1 MNNIIYNSVEK
12 LKKEKNAVILAHF
25 YQIPEIQDMA
35 DYVGDSYGLSLKA
48 KEINAKIIIFAG
60 VKFMAETAKIL
71 NPSIKV
77 ILPEKEAGCSLS
89 DSCDPEDFKKFK
101 EKRPDHLVITYI
113 NSSVEIKTLSDIVCT
128 SSNAEKIVRSLP
140 SDTKIIFAPDRNL
153 GSYIMKKTGRE
164 MVLWN
169 GSCHVHN
176 QLHVDQI
183 IQLKKKNINAF
194 VVAHPECQG
203 PVLSMADFV
212 GSTNQIVKYI
222 SESEQKDFIIAT
234 ETGILHELKKKSKN
248 KKFIIVPAD
257 ESCKCNDCNF
267 MKMITPEKIL
277 IALEEERTEIIIDEE
292 IRKKALLPIE
302 KMIQLI
308 EQ

>member
-1 MNNIIYNSVEK
+1 MNNNIYNSVEK

-25 YQIPEIQDMA
+25 YQIPEVQDMA

-48 KEINAKIIIFAG
+48 KEIKAKIIIFAG

-71 NPSIKV
+71 NPTIKV
-77 ILPEKEAGCSLS
+77 LLPEKEAGCSLA
-89 DSCDPEDFKKFK
+89 DSCNPEEFKKFK
-101 EKRPDHLVITYI
+101 ENYPDHLVITYI
-113 NSSVEIKTLSDIVCT
+113 NSSVEIKTMSDIVCT
-128 SSNAEKIVRSLP
+128 SSNAEKIIRSLP

-183 IQLKKKNINAF
+183 IQLKNKNTNSL

-222 SESEQKDFIIAT
+222 TESSDKDFIIAT

-248 KKFIIVPAD
+248 KNFFIVPAD
-257 ESCKCNDCNF
+257 ESCNCNDCNF

-277 IALEEERTEIIIDEE
+277 FALEEEQTEITIDEE
-292 IRKKALLPIE
+292 IRIKALLPIE
-302 KMIQLI
+302 KMIELT